1 MRVPVARR
9 AGQLTDSDFSEEDV
23 ARFHRLMTELVGLC
37 GEIGARRTS
46 DGAWAP
52 ASSGLLEQFGES
64 TQLIAEISRK
74 LNRTRGGIRRIHG
87 RARERGWL
95 RSHGR
100 IR

>member
-23 ARFHRLMTELVGLC
+23 AQFHRLMTDLAALC
-37 GEIGARRTS
+37 GAVGERRTP

-52 ASSGLLEQFGES
+52 ASSGLFEQFGES
-64 TQLIAEISRK
+64 MQLIAEISRK
-74 LNRTRGGIRRIHG
+74 LNTTRGGIRRIHG
-87 RARERGWL
+87 RARERGRL
-95 RSHGR
+95 RSLGR